1 MTTEPGTTGRSP
13 DAVDSPL
20 ASATRFLSELTAWVA
35 APWAASRL
43 SVILAVA
50 VLVVLVALP
59 AAFNVPG
66 DKHKVGGR
74 AVSGPVRIG
83 IELLLFAAGVAGAAW
98 AWPGWAAAAGAV
110 LVVVAAAAN
119 LPRWR
124 WLIATRPMIT
134 PRGTPPL
141 G

>member
-1 MTTEPGTTGRSP
+1 MTTGPSVAGRSP
-13 DAVDSPL
+13 DAVDNAL

-35 APWAASRL
+35 APWAASQV
-43 SVILAVA
+43 SVILAVV
-50 VLVVLVALP
+50 VLVVLVVLP
-59 AAFNVPG
+59 SAFNVPG

-83 IELLLFAAGVAGAAW
+83 IELLLFAAAVAGAAL
-98 AWPGWAAAAGAV
+98 AWPGWAAAAVAV
-110 LVVVAAAAN
+110 VVVVAVAAN

-124 WLIATRPMIT
+124 WLVATT
-134 PRGTPPL
+134 RG